1 MASAA
6 VMKQMKDFISIVD
19 SCGITLRKAFLFG
32 SYAKD
37 KQTEYSDIDAALVA
51 DEFCNVPSEDVKL
64 FMKAM
69 LKYYMVQPQTY
80 NTKDFS
86 PDSDPFVKEILKT
99 GIDIKS

>member
-1 MASAA
+1 
-6 VMKQMKDFISIVD
+6 
-19 SCGITLRKAFLFG
+19 
-32 SYAKD
+32 
-37 KQTEYSDIDAALVA
+37 
-51 DEFCNVPSEDVKL
+51 
-64 FMKAM
+64 MKAM

>member
-6 VMKQMKDFISIVD
+6 TMKQMRDFVSLV
-19 SCGITLRKAFLFG
+19 SSSGITLRKAILFG
-32 SYAKD
+32 SYARN
-37 KQTEYSDIDAALVA
+37 KQTKYSDIDVALVA

-80 NTKDFS
+80 NTKDFY
-86 PDSDPFVKEILKT
+86 PDKNPFVDEILRT
-99 GIDIKS
+99 GIEI